1 VAVESLLLRSPNEPI
16 LGSLAPRVAH
26 LCGSTIAERRKVV
39 SDLRQVY
46 EVRSGF
52 VHHGKQ
58 LSPESIDLVNR
69 AVKHCWVAVLN
80 LLSETNWTTKDGL
93 ITALDNRLLA

>member
-1 VAVESLLLRSPNEPI
+1 
-16 LGSLAPRVAH
+16 
-26 LCGSTIAERRKVV
+26 
-39 SDLRQVY
+39 
-46 EVRSGF
+46 
-52 VHHGKQ
+52 
-58 LSPESIDLVNR
+58 VNR